1 MPTISKATERNW
13 KRLNKDSQDKLSKRA
28 NKTQSARK
36 IIANRYLNVKSV
48 NSLLC
53 ALLIIEQPI
62 ENIMYSLVVSLF
74 TNKGIIKKPHIREFL
89 DKYSEYEYIDI
100 PINSEVWN
108 LQDDVLGFLYQ
119 SLTSEGE
126 RNTTGQYY
134 TSKEV
139 VEYMLNNKRLEDN
152 ETFLDPCCGSGAF
165 LMGVSTRNPSNLY
178 GFDINPIAVMI
189 ASANLLV
196 KYASFKFTPQIYC
209 LDFLEKNLFM
219 KPLPNVPSKF
229 NYIYTNPPWGSD
241 KIGVYRSAF
250 PMITSKER
258 ASMFIVEALNRLEE
272 SGNLYFL
279 LPSSLLKIKMHGDIR
294 KHILKNSAIRQI
306 DLYNNRFDGVFT
318 NFFSIKLVRGEVE
331 QQTYLVTNGAN
342 QFAVTLSEAD
352 YKSGIIEFEPKNN
365 YDISIIG
372 KMESQCNDRLTHS
385 QWALGIV
392 TGDNKNKVKNEE
404 GPGMEPIYTG
414 KQVNPFLLCSNA
426 NFIRFAPESFQQC
439 ANPKFYRASEK
450 LIYRFIARY
459 PIVAYDNKQCLCL
472 NSANVLIPELESI
485 SIKSTAALLNSSL
498 YRFFYLKKFP
508 DIKVLKGNLQKLPFP
523 KLTRAQDKKLSD
535 FVSSVML
542 DGYSAQKQDKLD
554 RWVYSLFNI
563 SLQEQKHINQNLNNN
578 KD

>member
-1 MPTISKATERNW
+1 
-13 KRLNKDSQDKLSKRA
+13 
-28 NKTQSARK
+28 
-36 IIANRYLNVKSV
+36 
-48 NSLLC
+48 
-53 ALLIIEQPI
+53 
-62 ENIMYSLVVSLF
+62 
-74 TNKGIIKKPHIREFL
+74 
-89 DKYSEYEYIDI
+89 
-100 PINSEVWN
+100 
-108 LQDDVLGFLYQ
+108 
-119 SLTSEGE
+119 
-126 RNTTGQYY
+126 
-134 TSKEV
+134 
-139 VEYMLNNKRLEDN
+139 
-152 ETFLDPCCGSGAF
+152 
-165 LMGVSTRNPSNLY
+165 
-178 GFDINPIAVMI
+178 
-189 ASANLLV
+189 
-196 KYASFKFTPQIYC
+196 
-209 LDFLEKNLFM
+209 
-219 KPLPNVPSKF
+219 
-229 NYIYTNPPWGSD
+229 
-241 KIGVYRSAF
+241 
-250 PMITSKER
+250 
-258 ASMFIVEALNRLEE
+258 
-272 SGNLYFL
+272 LYFL